1 MELKK
6 KKHSPLW
13 QIIMM
18 IMTKL
23 YNRFKLVY
31 ITISTASLVHNR
43 QLILAARQSALNTVF
58 LYRTMFGA
66 FVLFGCWD

>member
-1 MELKK
+1 MANDYDDYDKY
-6 KKHSPLW
+6 
-13 QIIMM
+13 
-18 IMTKL
+18 